1 MLSPAILRESIASSE
16 IENIHTTLIDALQI
30 DLFPAGG
37 ERRESE
43 KEVIRYR
50 DAVLHGFA
58 QLERL
63 PLSTRLNQQTHAQF
77 LPRHHGQY
85 RQQQNRIANDATGE
99 LVYTPPPV
107 PAIPGLMSNW
117 EKFANTRD
125 ESIDPLIR
133 AALAHY
139 QFEAIHPFADGN
151 GRCGRM
157 LMVLQL
163 NATGLLKWPIL
174 YISGYIIRHRP
185 EYYRL
190 LRYVTAKQ
198 EWKAFI
204 VFLLRGFYEQAIE
217 TRSLLFDVMAL
228 LNSYKEQMR
237 EKHERLYSHELM
249 EALFSFPITTP
260 AHLGRTLGVHYT
272 TASRYLQQLNSGGFL
287 QDRISGRHYL
297 YLNTALLDLLQKKR
311 PVLPVGPLAET
322 VPAAS

>member
-287 QDRISGRHYL
+287 QDRISGRHHL